1 MVTSTTALVLACLA
15 LATYEYVTFRKTM
28 VQNLSVLAEVIG
40 GNSMAALAF
49 DDSRAA
55 IEVLSALQAEASVV
69 SASLYDAEGRLF
81 ASRPENEVP
90 SPMAVDPEETGYHRF
105 EGSSLFMSKPVV
117 LDRESLGSVRIK
129 ANMEE
134 IYVRLRGYAI
144 IVILVLLGCSASA
157 FLMSSRLQRLITEP
171 LLDLTRLSK
180 QVSQE
185 KNYTIRAKKTTDD
198 ELGLLMIAFNDMLI
212 EIEKR
217 DNALQHAHDD
227 LERRVEERT
236 EELLIAKE
244 AAEDAARIK
253 SEFLA
258 NISHELRTPMHGV
271 LSFATFGINKGQ
283 SAKRAKLLDYFQK
296 IHQSGSRLLGL
307 LNDLLDLS
315 KLEAGKTPMEYC
327 SSDFNAIL
335 RCVVDEFR
343 SLISDRDI
351 KIMIAGEIQKP
362 LVIDS
367 EKMMQVLRNVISNA
381 VKFSPPGGAIS
392 VSVTDDDTHVHATVE
407 DDGVGIPE
415 EDIEV
420 IFDKFIQSGKTKT
433 GAGGTG
439 LGLAI
444 CKEIISAHG
453 GKIWAESGRKKG
465 AAFHLQ
471 IPRGIRPT
479 ARRNDKKKAGTVNDG
494 SGGQQA
500 A

>member
-1 MVTSTTALVLACLA
+1 
-15 LATYEYVTFRKTM
+15 M

-40 GNSMAALAF
+40 DNSMAALAF

-55 IEVLSALQAEASVV
+55 IEVLSALEAENSVV
-69 SASLYDAEGRLF
+69 SASLYDAKGSLF

-90 SPMAVDPEETGYHRF
+90 SPMAVDPGDTEYHRF
-105 EGSSLFMSKPVV
+105 EGSDLFMSKPLV
-117 LDRESLGSVRIK
+117 LDRELLGSVYIK

-171 LLDLTRLSK
+171 MMDLTRIAK

-185 KNYTIRAKKTTDD
+185 KNYTIRAKKTTED
-198 ELGLLMIAFNDMLI
+198 ELGLLVVAFNDMLI

-236 EELLIAKE
+236 EELLVAKE

-271 LSFATFGINKGQ
+271 LSFASFGINKGQ
-283 SAKRAKLLDYFQK
+283 TAKREKLLDYFQK
-296 IHQSGSRLLGL
+296 VHQSGSRLLSL

-315 KLEAGKTPMEYC
+315 KLEAGRMPMDFS
-327 SSDFNAIL
+327 SSDFNGIL

-343 SLISDRDI
+343 SLISERDI
-351 KIMIAGEIQKP
+351 EIMIAGKVQKP
-362 LVIDS
+362 VVMDS
-367 EKMMQVLRNVISNA
+367 EKIMQVLRNVISNA
-381 VKFSPPGGAIS
+381 VKYSPPGGAIE
-392 VSVTDDDTHVHATVE
+392 VSVTDDPAFVHVTVE

-415 EDIEV
+415 EDIDL

-444 CKEIISAHG
+444 CKEIVTAHAG
-453 GKIWAESGRKKG
+453 RIWAESGRKKG
-465 AAFHLQ
+465 AAFHFQ
-471 IPRGIRPT
+471 IPRDIRPT
-479 ARRNDKKKAGTVNDG
+479 AGRNDGRTEEPFDG
-494 SGGQQA
+494 GRGGQRA